1 MKSPGWPALK
11 VLFNFLRVFMPAE
24 FIVVAVAFFDT
35 KWSQDTCQKFYLF
48 EPICTA
54 ILLACTSAIHVI
66 RVHAI
71 YDRSKQVLAL
81 MTTLFAIQIVTTGV
95 ASGFFRS
102 VPLKEG
108 QGCIAGPK
116 HTWVGVYWVAV
127 TLFYTVSFALAV
139 NRSLKSLSAKPLSP
153 WKLMLRDGLNLYG
166 AIFLVNLTNM
176 IFFFVIRPT
185 GVDDP
190 VRTIVTSMA
199 AVLTTSMSLRIVL
212 SVRGNLAHGG
222 SFALSNSTNTGS
234 SRTTNVIT
242 TRTGGGVP
250 THISTHGGG
259 HTFTLD
265 EMRSKPEGEWNG
277 DNKSSVNDTESKA
290 RELEADAARA
300 DVGVKI
306 TINREIDYD
315 ESPYP
320 HAK

>member
-1 MKSPGWPALK
+1 MS
-11 VLFNFLRVFMPAE
+11 
-24 FIVVAVAFFDT
+24 
-35 KWSQDTCQKFYLF
+35 
-48 EPICTA
+48 
-54 ILLACTSAIHVI
+54 
-66 RVHAI
+66 
-71 YDRSKQVLAL
+71 
-81 MTTLFAIQIVTTGV
+81 TLFALQVVVTGV
-95 ASGFFRS
+95 ASGFYRS
-102 VPLKEG
+102 VPLLEG

-127 TLFYTVSFALAV
+127 TLFYTASFALAV
-139 NRSLKSLSAKPLSP
+139 NRSLQSLSTKHLSP

-222 SFALSNSTNTGS
+222 SFALSNTTNTGS
-234 SRTTNVIT
+234 SRTTHVIT

-250 THISTHGGG
+250 THLSTHGGN

-265 EMRSKPEGEWNG
+265 DMRSKPEGEWTG
-277 DNKSSVNDTESKA
+277 DNKSSVNDSENKP
-290 RELEADAARA
+290 RELDPDTGR
-300 DVGVKI
+300 VQGNMGVKI
-306 TINREIDYD
+306 TINREVDYD